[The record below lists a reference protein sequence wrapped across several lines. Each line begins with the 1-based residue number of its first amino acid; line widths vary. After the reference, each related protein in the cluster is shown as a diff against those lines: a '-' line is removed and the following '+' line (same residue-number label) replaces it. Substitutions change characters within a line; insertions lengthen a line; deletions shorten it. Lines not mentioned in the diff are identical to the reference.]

1 MESAGTSLDFSATLG
16 NVSPDAGDDYT
27 YWGLGVNLPFKLS
40 EKATAAFGVQYA
52 STNIDSSDDYLW
64 FTAGVT
70 VGF

>member
-1 MESAGTSLDFSATLG
+1 
-16 NVSPDAGDDYT
+16 
-27 YWGLGVNLPFKLS
+27 VNLPFKLS